1 LGNSNVGKQKI
12 EAYLRVGFFVG
23 SFMIIKINGKDTDI
37 SDNLAVQNLIADRQL
52 NQKQIIIELNG
63 LVLKPDRWSY
73 TVLSPNDKLEIVR
86 IIGGG

>member
-1 LGNSNVGKQKI
+1 
-12 EAYLRVGFFVG
+12 
-23 SFMIIKINGKDTDI
+23 MIIKINGKDTDI

>member
-23 SFMIIKINGKDTDI
+23 SFMIININGKETDVAGNI
-37 SDNLAVQNLIADRQL
+37 ALQQLIIDRKL

-63 LVLKPDRWSY
+63 LVLKPNLWGS
-73 TVLSPNDKLEIVR
+73 TVLSPNDKLEIIR